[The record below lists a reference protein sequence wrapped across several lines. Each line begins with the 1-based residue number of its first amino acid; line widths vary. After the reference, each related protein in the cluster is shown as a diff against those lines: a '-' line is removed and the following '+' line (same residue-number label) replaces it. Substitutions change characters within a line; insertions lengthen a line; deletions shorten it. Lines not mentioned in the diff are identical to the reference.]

1 MLNIITIIK
10 DKFLD
15 IKNLRDYISAVGHLT
30 KTKGE

>member
-1 MLNIITIIK
+1 MSFTIIK

-15 IKNLRDYISAVGHLT
+15 IKNLRDYISAVDYLT